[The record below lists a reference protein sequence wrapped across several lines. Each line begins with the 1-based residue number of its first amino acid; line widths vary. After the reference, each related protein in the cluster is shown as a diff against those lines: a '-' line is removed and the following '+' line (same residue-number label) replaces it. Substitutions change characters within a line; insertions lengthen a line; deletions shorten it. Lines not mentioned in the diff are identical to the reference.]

1 MVAALEAS
9 TARASISPSGIP
21 RREYFRMLLLSLNL
35 AIVPNIFLK
44 SSQKYK
50 TFTFPANF
58 PFSPPTPPA
67 PAPYFFPPSE
77 GVSFPCISVS
87 PSEGAQMGH
96 RPENACSRVSIS
108 NMLPTPS
115 EGEALSCISVS
126 PSEGA
131 QMGHRPENACSRV
144 SISNMLPTPSE
155 GEALSRI
162 FRPPSKGAQMGH
174 RPENACSRVSISN
187 MLLTPSEGEALSR
200 IFRPPSK
207 GAQKQ
212 HHRHLRT
219 PSKGVP

>member
-108 NMLPTPS
+108 NM
-115 EGEALSCISVS
+115 
-126 PSEGA
+126 
-131 QMGHRPENACSRV
+131 
-144 SISNMLPTPSE
+144 NMLPTPSE

-162 FRPPSKGAQMGH
+162 FLPPSKGAQMGH